1 MDDYPENLLRGMLE
15 IYSPSGHEE
24 ELSDFLLAELKKMG
38 FNSSRD
44 NVGNVMAESGQG
56 SPTILLCG
64 HMDTVPGKLE
74 VKLEKGKIAGR
85 GAVDAKSSLAAM
97 IIAASIARNEFPG
110 KIVLLGVVD
119 EEGRGTGMRHFVQS
133 DPLDLDYAVIG
144 EPSNT
149 ENIVVG
155 YKGLLTLRLQC
166 NTETGH
172 SAAPWRYHSAIDK
185 GIDIWNLI
193 KAGFLDSG
201 EQASFFDGVTGC
213 LTGINGGNSINVIPS
228 KCELALDIRIPPC
241 INSNQVLNDLRKK
254 IGSYLNDNPSVSI
267 DLEVLDHVEGCIT
280 NSDSILAQSF
290 SWGIRKFRKKN
301 PTFLKKTG
309 TSDMNILASKTKI
322 PMIAYGP
329 GDSRLDHTEDEEIVC
344 KDYLDSIKIHVEA
357 LKRLATLHS
366 KDNS

>member
-1 MDDYPENLLRGMLE
+1 MDNYPESLLSRMLE

-38 FNSSRD
+38 FNPSRD
-44 NVGNVMAESGQG
+44 HVGNVIAESGQG
-56 SPTILLCG
+56 SPTVLLCG
-64 HMDTVPGKLE
+64 HMDTVPGNLE
-74 VKLEKGKIAGR
+74 VKLEKGKILGR

-97 IIAASIARNEFPG
+97 VMGASKARDEFPG

-119 EEGRGTGMRHFVQS
+119 EEGRGTGMRHFIQS
-133 DPLDLDYAVIG
+133 NSFDFDYAVLG

-155 YKGLLTLRLQC
+155 YKGLLTLRLEC
-166 NTETGH
+166 NTKTGH

-185 GIDIWNLI
+185 GIEIWNLI

-201 EQASFFDGVTGC
+201 EKGSYFDCVTGC

-228 KCELALDIRIPPC
+228 KCELALDVRIPPR
-241 INSNQVLNDLRKK
+241 INSNQVLNDFRRK
-254 IGSYLNDNPSVSI
+254 IGSYLNDNPSISI
-267 DLEVLDHVEGCIT
+267 DLEVLDRVEGCLT

-290 SWGIRKFRKKN
+290 SWAIRRFRKKN

-309 TSDMNILASKTKI
+309 TSDMNILASKTRI

-329 GDSRLDHTEDEEIVC
+329 GDSRLDHTEDEEVVC

-366 KDNS
+366 KSSS